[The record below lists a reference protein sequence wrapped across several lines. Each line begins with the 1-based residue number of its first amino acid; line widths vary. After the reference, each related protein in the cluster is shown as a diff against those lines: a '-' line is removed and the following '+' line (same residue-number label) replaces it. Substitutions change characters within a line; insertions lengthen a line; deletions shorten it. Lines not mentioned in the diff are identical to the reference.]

1 VGNGEWGAMSK
12 MISVVLIDDH
22 PLAINGIGSW
32 LKGTGRFTVSGTA
45 KNLAES
51 VALMEELDSL
61 PEIIILDIS
70 LGREN
75 GLDFIP
81 MLKKICGKRKAA
93 IPGILVCSVY
103 EDPFMVQRAMNLGA
117 SGYVPKS
124 EEPGEIIEAIDAILK
139 GETFISPRCQEKEEQ
154 QQKHFDL
161 TSRENEIIVMIK
173 QSFSAPQIAERL
185 GLSIRTVE
193 KHLEHIYLKTGVSSW
208 EELYKL

>member
-1 VGNGEWGAMSK
+1 MNN

-32 LKGTGRFTVSGTA
+32 LNGTGRFVVSGTA
-45 KNLAES
+45 KSIAEAD
-51 VALMEELDSL
+51 ALMEGIKRL

-70 LGREN
+70 LGLED

-81 MLKKICGKRKAA
+81 VLKKICGKRNAA
-93 IPGILVCSVY
+93 MPGILICSAN
-103 EDPFMVQRAMNLGA
+103 EDPFMVKRAMNLGA
-117 SGYVPKS
+117 NGYVAKS
-124 EEPGEIIEAIDAILK
+124 EETGEIIEAIDAILN

-161 TSRENEIIVMIK
+161 TDRENEIAAMVK
-173 QSFSAPQIAERL
+173 QSLSIHQIAERL
-185 GLSIRTVE
+185 GLSARTVGN
-193 KHLEHIYLKTGVSSW
+193 HLTHIYLKTGVSSW